1 MVTIFCSFPTKYTHF
16 SFIGC
21 WWWET
26 RSDGTLM
33 TWKTL
38 PTKYSFS
45 KLVFGF
51 LPVSGVGRRSVM
63 RDALYL
69 PDLETRSMDTGTT
82 GWPRHRVMLFCCC
95 GSPSANSYSP
105 VLLRV
110 DQIDNNWQWNRI
122 SVRLLQR
129 FWSAALDY
137 PVSSE
142 DLLAARFVSG
152 RVVRSHI
159 TAWCRLPCAL
169 EDWLMRNYL
178 NIILQLSQALQS

>member
-33 TWKTL
+33 TWNTL

-82 GWPRHRVMLFCCC
+82 GWPRHRVMLA
-95 GSPSANSYSP
+95 GSVAAGHHLPTPTLPSCSAP
-105 VLLRV
+105 RRV

-169 EDWLMRNYL
+169 
-178 NIILQLSQALQS
+178 